1 MKYQRITDTQDKDIP
16 YLTSVFKMPEVSRY
30 ISIDEENYWNY
41 VAKEENVYFF
51 KTYNDSGELVAA
63 IQCEIWDSTLYMA
76 VTVVPEFWRKG
87 IGTEIL
93 NDIKTGKT
101 PLCFEKIEVS
111 IDKSNTAS
119 IALFEKAGFKKVSKE
134 DELINYIYEK

>member
-1 MKYQRITDTQDKDIP
+1 MKYQRITDTHDKDIP
-16 YLTSVFKMPEVSRY
+16 YITSVFKTPEVSRY
-30 ISIDEENYWNY
+30 ISIDEKNYWNY
-41 VAKEENVYFF
+41 AAKEENVYFF
-51 KTYNDSGELVAA
+51 KTYNDSDELVAA
-63 IQCEIWDSTLYMA
+63 IQCEIWDSTLYVA
-76 VTVVPEFWRKG
+76 LTVVPEFWRKG

-111 IDKSNTAS
+111 IDESNTGS

-134 DELINYIYEK
+134 DELINYVYEK